1 MRIQGPR
8 HPDISRSDSKDH
20 DTKASPRAAAAKE
33 NGKADVVTLGSSARS
48 LASSNGVKLGTEI
61 QARLELVREQLKNN
75 QYAVDYGKL
84 ASNILGDE
92 LARAGDSE

>member
-20 DTKASPRAAAAKE
+20 ETKASPKAEAAKE

-48 LASSNGVKLGTEI
+48 LAANNGMKLGTEI
-61 QARLELVREQLKNN
+61 QARLELVREQLRNN
-75 QYAVDYGKL
+75 EYPIDYGKL

-92 LARAGDSE
+92 VARSGESD